1 MDELP
6 RLLFNVL
13 DQSNVRNAPTT
24 NCQLKLLVGRNDKT
38 LYVVMEMLILLN
50 TQHGNVRYLSSGL

>member
-13 DQSNVRNAPTT
+13 DQSNERNAPTT
-24 NCQLKLLVGRNDKT
+24 NCQLRLLVALNDKN

-50 TQHGNVRYLSSGL
+50 TQHGNVR